1 MNAVFEKTMENIR
14 NQRDIKLRKAE
25 TTRNY
30 LFSER
35 NYHAT
40 KFFSENSLVTEMKR
54 TQILLN
60 QNVYL
65 VLSILEKSKTA
76 VYKFWYDYAQPKYGK
91 NKIMLHEYR

>member
-1 MNAVFEKTMENIR
+1 MENIR

-40 KFFSENSLVTEMKR
+40 KFFFRKFISNRNEKNTDTL
-54 TQILLN
+54 
-60 QNVYL
+60 
-65 VLSILEKSKTA
+65 KSKCLFSTINT
-76 VYKFWYDYAQPKYGK
+76 GK
-91 NKIMLHEYR
+91 K